1 MKYFDMHCDTIAECH
16 DKQVGLAHN
25 NLHWSLERAGA
36 YHPAVQVFAAFI
48 HDKFR
53 GSAAAQRF
61 DELYGTFLTQMKENA
76 GAITF
81 CRTGQ
86 ELQAVIDGG
95 KTAAILSI
103 EGAAAL
109 AGKMENLQKA
119 YDRGVRII
127 TLTWNGRCEVGDGV
141 GVTGPDAG
149 GLTPFGIDVVKRM
162 GQLGMVVDVSHL
174 SEAGFWDVAS
184 HAARPFIAS
193 HSNAKTVCAH
203 RRNLTDRQFSEIIR
217 RGGLV
222 GINLYHNFLAD
233 DGNASM
239 KDILNHVEYFLSRGG
254 ENVLAMGGDLDG
266 STLPAGFTGVEDY
279 ARIYEELLRHYP
291 QKTADAILFDN
302 AARFFTNF
310 LA

>member
-16 DKQVGLAHN
+16 DKNVGLAHN
-25 NLHWSLERAGA
+25 DLHWSLERAGI
-36 YHPAVQVFAAFI
+36 YRPVVQVFAAFI
-48 HDKFR
+48 HDKYR
-53 GSAAAQRF
+53 GEAAERRF
-61 DELYGTFLTQMKENA
+61 DELCGTFLAQMRENA
-76 GAITF
+76 DAISF
-81 CRTGQ
+81 CKTGK
-86 ELQAVIDGG
+86 ELQAAIDG
-95 KTAAILSI
+95 KKAAAILSI

-149 GLTPFGIDVVKRM
+149 GLTPFGLDVVSRM

-174 SEAGFWDVAS
+174 SEAGFWDVAA

-193 HSNAKTVCAH
+193 HSNAKAVCGH
-203 RRNLTDRQFSEIIR
+203 RRNLTDRQFAEIVR

-222 GINLYHNFLAD
+222 GINLYHSFLAD
-233 DGNASM
+233 DGDATM
-239 KDILNHVEYFLSRGG
+239 KDILDHVEHFLSRGG
-254 ENVLAMGGDLDG
+254 ESVLAMGGDLDG
-266 STLPAGFTGVEDY
+266 STLPAGFAGVQDI

-291 QKTADAILFDN
+291 QKTADAIFFDN
-302 AARFFTNF
+302 AARFFTGF